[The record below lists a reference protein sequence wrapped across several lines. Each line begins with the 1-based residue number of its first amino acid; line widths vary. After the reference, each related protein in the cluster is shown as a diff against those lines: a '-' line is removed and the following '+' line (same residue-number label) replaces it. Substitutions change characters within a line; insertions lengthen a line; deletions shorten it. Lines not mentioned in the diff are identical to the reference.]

1 MAKLSPPS
9 VLVVSSAES
18 ASFPTRWF
26 QKKISRWISKDSE
39 NVNLDRQ
46 TDFTLEKS
54 WPYTLTFHRVPLNQ
68 WSPEKYIGRHT
79 ITFANFQTVLSD
91 FFKLETFLFENH
103 PFLASSYPF
112 NSIEEKSDLFSEA
125 NFAQEFFQI
134 FMSHYHISPFG
145 KRYKITLRVITCLFV
160 EGYGILV

>member
-1 MAKLSPPS
+1 MSKNKGGSVSQWVSESVTRSPIELSGD
-9 VLVVSSAES
+9 SS
-18 ASFPTRWF
+18 
-26 QKKISRWISKDSE
+26 
-39 NVNLDRQ
+39 
-46 TDFTLEKS
+46 KS
-54 WPYTLTFHRVPLNQ
+54 WPCTLTFHRVPLNQ

-112 NSIEEKSDLFSEA
+112 NSTEEKSDLFSEA

-160 EGYGILV
+160 EGYGILVYQIVQYDIGES